1 MVSKK
6 IIKSYDFDTIEDY
19 FNYIVES
26 KINGQKTQAKE
37 LYNSL
42 SRRQKNAFIQF
53 AEGVY
58 FYDAAD
64 NDNEEFNQAN
74 LLTYLNS

>member
-6 IIKSYDFDTIEDY
+6 LIKSYDFDTIEDY

-26 KINGQKTQAKE
+26 KINGQNKQAKE

-42 SRRQKNAFIQF
+42 SRRQKYAFTQF

-64 NDNEEFNQAN
+64 NDNEEFSHAI
-74 LLTYLNS
+74 LMEYLNS